1 MYSFYIL
8 SVEHQ
13 FKVRCYDMLLH
24 RMDITMVKKYVAKQ
38 YHAYI
43 DDTLAVL

>member
-1 MYSFYIL
+1 MYSFCIL

-13 FKVRCYDMLLH
+13 FKVRCHDMLLH